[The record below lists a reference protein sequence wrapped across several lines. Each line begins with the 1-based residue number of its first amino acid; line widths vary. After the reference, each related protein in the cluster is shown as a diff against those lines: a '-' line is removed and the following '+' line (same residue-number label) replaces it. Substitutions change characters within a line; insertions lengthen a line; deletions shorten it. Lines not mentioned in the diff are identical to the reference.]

1 MVPCGFDYFKGF
13 DRAKVNMYKIPK
25 LMCIKDKK
33 NLTLRGDFYSEKFKY
48 LEVKLYRCDKKQENI
63 TKVKCKS
70 DAEIQEF
77 FRE

>member
-1 MVPCGFDYFKGF
+1 
-13 DRAKVNMYKIPK
+13 
-25 LMCIKDKK
+25 MCIKDKK